1 MSLLMFYENINTL
14 DTFRNS
20 TICMNFQRVP
30 GMMNINMNALVF
42 RLLVVWKGLRT
53 LSSFALRPL

>member
-1 MSLLMFYENINTL
+1 MSLLMFYENGNKL

-30 GMMNINMNALVF
+30 DMMNINMNALAF
-42 RLLVVWKGLRT
+42 RLLVV
-53 LSSFALRPL
+53 